1 MFTFALYKN
10 GEWSLEQ
17 VGQNLS
23 VVDVMKNYTSGEYQ
37 LRKQQF
43 YIVAGEDSMA
53 ICLMAN
59 GLLEP
64 VTTIDKPLFDSFYLE
79 HRRFISSLSAT
90 ISNP

>member
-23 VVDVMKNYTSGEYQ
+23 VVDVMKNYTRGEYK

-43 YIVAGEDSMA
+43 YIVVGEDSMA
-53 ICLMAN
+53 ICLTAN

-64 VTTIDKPLFDSFYLE
+64 VTSIDKPLFDSFYLE
-79 HRRFISSLSAT
+79 HQRFISSLTASAT
-90 ISNP
+90 NL